1 MDKIIATYTW
11 HGKHHLAHNSGLKTR
26 KTGNILFINRLTSGH
41 CTCIFCTLRRVKIFL
56 IILLFFSS
64 LSAAT
69 GQISFTS
76 PVTQYWPGLF
86 TTDFKEI
93 NRSIWITDE
102 EVSIISETLQGKKVE
117 VYKIRSLEDEEQ
129 KIIFHCTSRS
139 GRPVTFVVPYR
150 NSFSTNDLYRIS
162 EKTGEEIQIRFH
174 LDGVRNFR

>member
-1 MDKIIATYTW
+1 
-11 HGKHHLAHNSGLKTR
+11 
-26 KTGNILFINRLTSGH
+26 
-41 CTCIFCTLRRVKIFL
+41 VKIFL

-102 EVSIISETLQGKKVE
+102 EVSIISETLQGKEVE
-117 VYKIRSLEDEEQ
+117 VYKIRSLEDEEH

-139 GRPVTFVVPYR
+139 GRPVTFIVPYK
-150 NSFSTNDLYRIS
+150 SGFSTIDLYQVS
-162 EKTGEEIQIRFH
+162 EKTGEEIQLRYH
-174 LDGVRNFR
+174 LDGIRDFR